1 MKIKRIILLII
12 SFLTFLGLGLIL
24 SRHQSQRADQVLN
37 NNGLSST
44 YYVFNPKKKH
54 NVKQLL
60 THVNEKYFRD
70 KVQIHFESD
79 YILDR
84 VLIWANYNLKSQP
97 LAKGSSRYFTKSD
110 FTGSIPFAVISADTK
125 SRVVIFQNNHYLKE
139 NNDYVTIIGELKKN
153 NESQN
158 GQAVYYLS
166 TGINQ
171 PTAKESILNYKV
183 VVDGLNRNEANSLH
197 HYLGGKMQVVDFS
210 KTYNKQHG
218 ISPTK
223 KLIVAI
229 FCAVVALIVAALAA
243 VLAENPV
250 NLKFVPAGKIWTHLL
265 ADSGLRFFLA
275 DGLIVLVTTLG
286 LQTWKFYSNHSQ
298 LYILFSIIFVMQI
311 LTYVLML
318 FLIKIKKGK

>member
-1 MKIKRIILLII
+1 MKIKRLILLII
-12 SFLTFLGLGLIL
+12 SFLAFLGLGLIL
-24 SRHQSQRADQVLN
+24 SRQQSQRADQVLS

-54 NVKQLL
+54 NIKQFL
-60 THVNEKYFRD
+60 TYINKNSSHD

-79 YILDR
+79 YIPDR

-97 LAKGSSRYFTKSD
+97 LAKGSSRYFSKND
-110 FTGSIPFAVISADTK
+110 FDGTIPFAVISSDTK
-125 SRVVIFQNNHYLKE
+125 DRVVTLQNNHYLKE

-171 PTAKESILNYKV
+171 PTAKESITNYKV
-183 VVDGLNRNEANSLH
+183 VVDGLNKNEANALQ
-197 HYLGGKMQVVDFS
+197 HYLRGSMQIKDFS
-210 KTYNKQHG
+210 KTYNRQHG

-223 KLIVAI
+223 KLIGVI
-229 FCAVVALIVAALAA
+229 FCVVIALIVAAIAA

-250 NLKFVPAGKIWTHLL
+250 NLKYVPGKIWAHLL

-275 DGLIVLVTTLG
+275 NGIIVILTSLG
-286 LQTWKFYSNHSQ
+286 LQTWSFYSNHSQ
-298 LYILFSIIFVMQI
+298 LYVLFLIVFAMQI
-311 LTYVLML
+311 ITYVLML
-318 FLIKIKKGK
+318 LLIKFKKEK

>member
-1 MKIKRIILLII
+1 MKIKRLILLII
-12 SFLTFLGLGLIL
+12 SFLAFLGLGLIL
-24 SRHQSQRADQVLN
+24 SRQQSQRADQVLS

-54 NVKQLL
+54 NIKQFL
-60 THVNEKYFRD
+60 TYVNKKFSHD

-79 YILDR
+79 YIPDR

-97 LAKGSSRYFTKSD
+97 LAKGSSRYFSKND
-110 FTGSIPFAVISADTK
+110 FDGTIPFAVISSDTK
-125 SRVVIFQNNHYLKE
+125 DRVVTLQNNHYLKE

-158 GQAVYYLS
+158 GEAVYYLS

-171 PTAKESILNYKV
+171 PTAKESIINYKV
-183 VVDGLNRNEANSLH
+183 VVDGLNKNEANALQ
-197 HYLGGKMQVVDFS
+197 HYLRGSMQIKDFS
-210 KTYNKQHG
+210 KTYNRQHG

-223 KLIVAI
+223 KLIAAI
-229 FCAVVALIVAALAA
+229 LCVVIALIVAAIAA

-250 NLKFVPAGKIWTHLL
+250 NLKYVSSKIWAHLL

-275 DGLIVLVTTLG
+275 NGIIVILTSLG
-286 LQTWKFYSNHSQ
+286 LQTWNFYSNHSQ
-298 LYILFSIIFVMQI
+298 LYVLFLVVFAMQI
-311 LTYVLML
+311 ITYVLML
-318 FLIKIKKGK
+318 LLIKIKKEK

>member
-1 MKIKRIILLII
+1 MKIKRLILLII
-12 SFLTFLGLGLIL
+12 SFLAFLGLGLIL
-24 SRHQSQRADQVLN
+24 SRQQSQRADQVLN

-44 YYVFNPKKKH
+44 YYVFSPKKKH
-54 NVKQLL
+54 NIKQFL
-60 THVNEKYFRD
+60 THVNKKFAHD

-79 YILDR
+79 YIPDR

-97 LAKGSSRYFTKSD
+97 LAKGSSRYFNKND
-110 FTGSIPFAVISADTK
+110 FDGTIPFAVISADTK
-125 SRVVIFQNNHYLKE
+125 HRVVTLQGNHYLKE

-171 PTAKESILNYKV
+171 PTAKESITNYKV
-183 VVDGLNRNEANSLH
+183 VVDGLNKNEANTLQ
-197 HYLGGKMQVVDFS
+197 HYLRGSMQVKDFS
-210 KTYNKQHG
+210 KTYNRRHG

-223 KLIVAI
+223 KLIGAI
-229 FCAVVALIVAALAA
+229 LCVVIALIIAAIAA

-250 NLKFVPAGKIWTHLL
+250 NLKYVSNNIWTHLL

-275 DGLIVLVTTLG
+275 NGIIVILTILG
-286 LQTWKFYSNHSQ
+286 LQTWNFYSNHSQ
-298 LYILFSIIFVMQI
+298 LYVLFLIVFTMQI
-311 LTYVLML
+311 ITYVLML
-318 FLIKIKKGK
+318 LLIKIKKEK

>member
-1 MKIKRIILLII
+1 MKIKRLILLII
-12 SFLTFLGLGLIL
+12 SFLAFLGLGLIL
-24 SRHQSQRADQVLN
+24 SRQQSQRADQVLS

-54 NVKQLL
+54 NIKQFL
-60 THVNEKYFRD
+60 TYVNKKFSHD

-79 YILDR
+79 YIPDR

-97 LAKGSSRYFTKSD
+97 LAKGSSRYFSKND
-110 FTGSIPFAVISADTK
+110 FDGTIPFAVISSDTK
-125 SRVVIFQNNHYLKE
+125 DRVVILQNNHYLKE

-171 PTAKESILNYKV
+171 PTAKESITNYKV
-183 VVDGLNRNEANSLH
+183 VVDGLNKNEANALQ
-197 HYLGGKMQVVDFS
+197 HYLRGSMQIKDFS
-210 KTYNKQHG
+210 KTYNRQHG

-223 KLIVAI
+223 KLIGAI
-229 FCAVVALIVAALAA
+229 LCVVIALIVAAIAA

-250 NLKFVPAGKIWTHLL
+250 NLKYVPGKIWAHLL

-275 DGLIVLVTTLG
+275 NGIIVILTSLG
-286 LQTWKFYSNHSQ
+286 LQTWSFYSNHSQ
-298 LYILFSIIFVMQI
+298 LYVLFLIVFAMQI
-311 LTYVLML
+311 ITYVLML
-318 FLIKIKKGK
+318 LLIKIKKEK

>member
-1 MKIKRIILLII
+1 MKIKRLILLII
-12 SFLTFLGLGLIL
+12 SFLAFLGLGLIL
-24 SRHQSQRADQVLN
+24 SRQQSQRADQVLS

-54 NVKQLL
+54 NIKQFL
-60 THVNEKYFRD
+60 TYVNKNFSHD

-79 YILDR
+79 YIPDR

-97 LAKGSSRYFTKSD
+97 LAKGSSRYFSKND
-110 FTGSIPFAVISADTK
+110 FDGTIPFAVISSDTK
-125 SRVVIFQNNHYLKE
+125 DRVVTLQNNHYLKE

-171 PTAKESILNYKV
+171 PTAKESITNYKV
-183 VVDGLNRNEANSLH
+183 VVDGLNKNEANALQ
-197 HYLGGKMQVVDFS
+197 HYLRGSMQIKDFS
-210 KTYNKQHG
+210 KTYNRQHG
-218 ISPTK
+218 ISPTI
-223 KLIVAI
+223 KLIGVI
-229 FCAVVALIVAALAA
+229 FCVVIALIVAAIAA

-250 NLKFVPAGKIWTHLL
+250 NLKYVSSKIWAHLL

-275 DGLIVLVTTLG
+275 NGIIVILTSLG
-286 LQTWKFYSNHSQ
+286 LQTWSFYSNHSQ
-298 LYILFSIIFVMQI
+298 LYVLFLIVFAMQI
-311 LTYVLML
+311 ITYVLML
-318 FLIKIKKGK
+318 LLIKIKKEK

>member
-1 MKIKRIILLII
+1 MKIKRLILLII
-12 SFLTFLGLGLIL
+12 SFLAFLGLGLIL
-24 SRHQSQRADQVLN
+24 SRQQSQRADQVLS

-54 NVKQLL
+54 NIKQFL
-60 THVNEKYFRD
+60 TYVNKKFSHD

-79 YILDR
+79 YIPDR

-97 LAKGSSRYFTKSD
+97 LAKGSSRYFSKND
-110 FTGSIPFAVISADTK
+110 FDGTIPFAVISSDTK
-125 SRVVIFQNNHYLKE
+125 DRVVTLQNNHYLKE

-158 GQAVYYLS
+158 GEAVYYLS

-171 PTAKESILNYKV
+171 PTAKESITNYKV
-183 VVDGLNRNEANSLH
+183 VVDGLNKNEANALQN
-197 HYLGGKMQVVDFS
+197 YLRGSMQIKDFS
-210 KTYNKQHG
+210 KTYNRQHG

-223 KLIVAI
+223 KLIAAI
-229 FCAVVALIVAALAA
+229 LCVVIALIVAAIAA

-250 NLKFVPAGKIWTHLL
+250 NLKYVSSKIWAHLL

-275 DGLIVLVTTLG
+275 NGIIVILTSLG
-286 LQTWKFYSNHSQ
+286 LQTWNFYSNHSQ
-298 LYILFSIIFVMQI
+298 LYVLFLVVFAMQI
-311 LTYVLML
+311 ITYVLML
-318 FLIKIKKGK
+318 LLIKFKKEK

>member
-1 MKIKRIILLII
+1 MKIKRLILLII
-12 SFLTFLGLGLIL
+12 SFLAFLGLGLIL
-24 SRHQSQRADQVLN
+24 SRQQSQRADQVLS

-54 NVKQLL
+54 NIKQFL
-60 THVNEKYFRD
+60 TYVNKNFSHD

-79 YILDR
+79 YIPDR

-97 LAKGSSRYFTKSD
+97 LAKGSSRYFSKND
-110 FTGSIPFAVISADTK
+110 FDGTIPFAVISSDTK
-125 SRVVIFQNNHYLKE
+125 DRVVTLQNNHYLKE

-171 PTAKESILNYKV
+171 PTAKESITNYKV
-183 VVDGLNRNEANSLH
+183 VVDGLNKNEANALQ
-197 HYLGGKMQVVDFS
+197 HYLRGSMHIKYFS
-210 KTYNKQHG
+210 KTYNIHHV

-223 KLIVAI
+223 KLIGAI
-229 FCAVVALIVAALAA
+229 FCVVIALIVAAIAA

-250 NLKFVPAGKIWTHLL
+250 NLKYVSSKIWAHLL

-275 DGLIVLVTTLG
+275 NGIIVILTSLG
-286 LQTWKFYSNHSQ
+286 LQTWSFYSNHSQ
-298 LYILFSIIFVMQI
+298 LYVLFLIVFAMQI
-311 LTYVLML
+311 ITYVLML
-318 FLIKIKKGK
+318 LLIKIKKEK

>member
-1 MKIKRIILLII
+1 MKIKRLILLII
-12 SFLTFLGLGLIL
+12 SFLAFLGLGLIL
-24 SRHQSQRADQVLN
+24 SRQQSQRADQVLS

-54 NVKQLL
+54 NIKQFL
-60 THVNEKYFRD
+60 TYINKNSSHD

-79 YILDR
+79 YIPDR

-97 LAKGSSRYFTKSD
+97 LAKGSSRYFSKND
-110 FTGSIPFAVISADTK
+110 FDGTIPFAVISSDTK
-125 SRVVIFQNNHYLKE
+125 DRVVTLQNNHYLKE

-171 PTAKESILNYKV
+171 PTAKESITNYKV
-183 VVDGLNRNEANSLH
+183 VVDGLNKNEANALQ
-197 HYLGGKMQVVDFS
+197 HYLRGSMQIKDFS
-210 KTYNKQHG
+210 KTYNRQHG
-218 ISPTK
+218 SSPTK
-223 KLIVAI
+223 KLIGAI
-229 FCAVVALIVAALAA
+229 FCVVIALIVAAIAA

-250 NLKFVPAGKIWTHLL
+250 NLKYVPGKIWAHLL

-275 DGLIVLVTTLG
+275 NGIIVILTSLG
-286 LQTWKFYSNHSQ
+286 LQTWSFYSNHSQ
-298 LYILFSIIFVMQI
+298 LYVLFLIVFAMQI
-311 LTYVLML
+311 ITYVLML
-318 FLIKIKKGK
+318 LLIKFKKEK

>member
-1 MKIKRIILLII
+1 MKIKRLILLII
-12 SFLTFLGLGLIL
+12 SFLAFLGLGLIL
-24 SRHQSQRADQVLN
+24 SRQQSQRADQVLS

-54 NVKQLL
+54 NIKQFL
-60 THVNEKYFRD
+60 TYVNKKFSHD

-79 YILDR
+79 YIPDR

-97 LAKGSSRYFTKSD
+97 LAKGSSRYFSKND
-110 FTGSIPFAVISADTK
+110 FDGTIPFAVISSDTK
-125 SRVVIFQNNHYLKE
+125 DRVVTLQNNRYLKE

-171 PTAKESILNYKV
+171 PTAKESITNYKV
-183 VVDGLNRNEANSLH
+183 VVDGLNKNEANALQN
-197 HYLGGKMQVVDFS
+197 YLRGSMQIKDFS
-210 KTYNKQHG
+210 KTYNRQHG

-223 KLIVAI
+223 KLIAAI
-229 FCAVVALIVAALAA
+229 LCVVIALIVAAIAA

-250 NLKFVPAGKIWTHLL
+250 NLKYVSSKIWAHLL

-275 DGLIVLVTTLG
+275 NGIIVILTSLG
-286 LQTWKFYSNHSQ
+286 LQTWNFYSNHSQ
-298 LYILFSIIFVMQI
+298 LYVLFLVVFAMQI
-311 LTYVLML
+311 ITYVLML
-318 FLIKIKKGK
+318 LLIKIKKEK

>member
-1 MKIKRIILLII
+1 MKIKRLILLII
-12 SFLTFLGLGLIL
+12 SFLAFLGLGLIL
-24 SRHQSQRADQVLN
+24 SRQQSQKADQVLS

-54 NVKQLL
+54 NIKQFL
-60 THVNEKYFRD
+60 TYVNKKFSHD

-79 YILDR
+79 YIPDR

-97 LAKGSSRYFTKSD
+97 LAKGSSRYFSKND
-110 FTGSIPFAVISADTK
+110 FDGTIPFAVISSDTK
-125 SRVVIFQNNHYLKE
+125 DRVVTLQNNHYLKE

-158 GQAVYYLS
+158 GEAVYYLS

-171 PTAKESILNYKV
+171 PTAKESITNYKV
-183 VVDGLNRNEANSLH
+183 VVDGLNKNEANTLQ
-197 HYLGGKMQVVDFS
+197 HYLRGSMQIKDFS
-210 KTYNKQHG
+210 KTYNRQHG

-223 KLIVAI
+223 KLIGAI
-229 FCAVVALIVAALAA
+229 LCVVIALIVAAIAA

-250 NLKFVPAGKIWTHLL
+250 NLKYVSSKIWAHLL

-275 DGLIVLVTTLG
+275 NGIIVILTSLG
-286 LQTWKFYSNHSQ
+286 LQTWNFYSNHSQ
-298 LYILFSIIFVMQI
+298 LYVLFLIVFAMQI
-311 LTYVLML
+311 ITYVLML
-318 FLIKIKKGK
+318 LLIKIKKEK